1 MRLVILTPG
10 AGGMYCGNCFR
21 DNALAQALI
30 RQGHSV
36 ILLPLYLPMTLDEST
51 ATAPGIPTFFGG
63 INVYLSQ
70 KFGFYRSAPAWLRR
84 LVDHPRLLKMVSGR
98 AANTDARLLG
108 EMNVSMLL
116 GEEGNQVRELDDLLG
131 WLRQQPKPDAI
142 LLSNALLVG
151 FVRRLKQELKTR
163 IIVCLQGEEAFLD
176 SMLEPWRTQS
186 WDTVAERGSEVD
198 GWMAASR
205 HFANRMGERLGI
217 PSARLHVVPNGI
229 QLDGYRQLPPREAK
243 KPGAPMTVG
252 FFSRMCP
259 EKGMDIVIDAFLAL
273 RKTGRWNHVQLA
285 IGGGCGAGEKAYVD
299 EQRLRVEKA
308 GLSDAVHFHPNVSRE
323 EKIAFY
329 ARCDITCVPARQ
341 SEAFGICLIESL
353 AAGTPVIQP
362 EWVTYPELIQ
372 STGGGI
378 LYSPHTAAGL
388 AEALDS
394 ALSNPARLRQLGET
408 GRTSVFEHYTDDV
421 MAQNV
426 VRAVSRIVPT
436 FNETAS
442 ESSRTANRPSVT

>member
-1 MRLVILTPG
+1 MKLVILTPG

-30 RQGHSV
+30 RQGHEV
-36 ILLPLYLPMTLDEST
+36 LLLPLYLPMTLDEST
-51 ATAPGIPTFFGG
+51 AAAPGLPTFFGG

-70 KFGFYRSAPAWLRR
+70 KFRWYRHAPGWLRR
-84 LVDHPRLLKMVSGR
+84 MVDHPGLLSMVSKR
-98 AANTDARLLG
+98 AANTDAKLLG
-108 EMNVSMLL
+108 EMNVSMLR

-131 WLRQQPKPDAI
+131 WLRQQPKADAI

-163 IIVCLQGEEAFLD
+163 VVVCLQGEEAFLD

-186 WDTVAERGSEVD
+186 WDAVAERGAEAD
-198 GWMAASR
+198 GWIAASR
-205 HFANRMGERLGI
+205 HFATRMGERLGI
-217 PSARLHVVPNGI
+217 PSAKLHVVPNGI
-229 QLDGYRQLPPREAK
+229 QLEGYRQLPRRES
-243 KPGAPMTVG
+243 KPLGSPMTIG

-259 EKGMDIVIDAFLAL
+259 EKGMDIVIDAFMAL
-273 RKTGRWNHVQLA
+273 RKTGRWNQVQLEL
-285 IGGGCGAGEKAYVD
+285 GGGCGAGEAAYVQ
-299 EQRLRVEKA
+299 EQRTRIEKA
-308 GLSDAVHFHPNVSRE
+308 GLTGVVHFHPNVNRE

-329 ARCDITCVPARQ
+329 ARCDVTCVPARQ

-353 AAGTPVIQP
+353 AAGTPVVQP

-372 STGGGI
+372 STGGGT

-388 AEALDS
+388 ADALAS
-394 ALSNPARLRQLGET
+394 ILSNPARLRQLGET
-408 GRTSVFEHYTDDV
+408 GRKSVFEHYSDDV

-436 FNETAS
+436 FNEAAS
-442 ESSRTANRPSVT
+442 KSTHAAGRP